1 MKKHSHRYSQLGDYA
16 DTISSTPV
24 WVLALKW
31 CAFYTLIVVAIVG
44 VGSLVLSMAEFMV
57 K

>member
-1 MKKHSHRYSQLGDYA
+1 MKKNTNTYSRLGDYA
-16 DTISSTPV
+16 DVIDSTPT